1 MELKKF
7 LKEKEILKQ
16 ELIKEVGTAFAKF
29 EKENGL
35 YPESVSIYIDR
46 IDNLGCKP
54 EYYIS
59 DVSISF
65 GI

>member
-7 LKEKEILKQ
+7 LKEKEVLKQ
-16 ELIKEVGTAFAKF
+16 ELINQVGAAFAKF

-35 YPESVSIYIDR
+35 YPEFVSIHIDK
-46 IDNLGCKP
+46 IDSLGCKP
-54 EYYIS
+54 EYYIA
-59 DVSISF
+59 DASISF